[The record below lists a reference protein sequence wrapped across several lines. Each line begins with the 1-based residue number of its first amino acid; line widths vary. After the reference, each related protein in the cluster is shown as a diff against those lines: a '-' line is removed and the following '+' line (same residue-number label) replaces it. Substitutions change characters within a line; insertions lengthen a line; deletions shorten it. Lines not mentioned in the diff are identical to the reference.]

1 MTPLPEGLQAAP
13 SAIMTL
19 VHLALG
25 VWAAL
30 LLLAGRRFPRF
41 AAGSFYMAV
50 AVATGWGLFAS
61 VSYPL
66 ALFAGW
72 VAFSI
77 GMLVNSFVP
86 RLSMAFAC
94 AWVLPA
100 IYGAHLFFAGS
111 FGFQKPLALGL
122 LAASVAMGAV
132 SPRFSLGVLSSAMG
146 ALLLV
151 AALPY
156 KANFWWPLA
165 VAGGGILWQT
175 LALPRLHRPRVTSVP
190 PPPPNLADKR
200 RMWLGASG
208 WGAAALAILLLAT
221 AALAPVADATS
232 SPNPKR
238 VEALRKAGGL
248 ARPSLLFS
256 AEDAYYLF
264 GRPLPVAIIG
274 PRGSLLDRLLLPV
287 LGCSPSGKIGE
298 LRTVKD
304 EGEVAKMR
312 IAAAI
317 TSKAFEDVAPLIK
330 PGANEADL
338 EKAILASFERN
349 GANGIAFRCV
359 VGSGRN
365 ATLPHYMD
373 NNAELKKGLIVIDI
387 GCSVDNYASDMTR
400 TFPVDGKWTEPERR
414 LLDTVVAAG
423 DAARAML
430 KPGVRYAEMESAAR
444 KVIEDAGFGEYFTH
458 GLGHPVG
465 LDVHDS
471 WIRGPLKPGMVV
483 TIEPGIYIPAGSKA
497 DTSYWDLGVRVEDS
511 YLVTKDGYEELTHYP
526 KIPGSL
532 PPVEP
537 QTTPKAPEGGA
548 PPAPPEAAAGGK

>member
-13 SAIMTL
+13 SAFVAL

-25 VWAAL
+25 IWAAL
-30 LLLAGRRFPRF
+30 LLLAGRRCPRF

-66 ALFAGW
+66 ALFVGW

-77 GMLVNSFVP
+77 GMLVNAFVP

-94 AWVLPA
+94 TWVLPA
-100 IYGAHLFFAGS
+100 VYGAHLFFSGS

-122 LAASVAMGAV
+122 LVASVAMGAIFQ
-132 SPRFSLGVLSSAMG
+132 RFSLGVLSSAMG

-175 LALPRLHRPRVTSVP
+175 LVLPRLHRPRVTSVP

-200 RMWLGASG
+200 RMWLGASV
-208 WGAAALAILLLAT
+208 WGAAALAFLLLAT
-221 AALAPVADATS
+221 AALAPVADAAS

-238 VEALRKAGGL
+238 VEALRRAGAL
-248 ARPSLLFS
+248 DRPGLLFS
-256 AEDAYYLF
+256 AEDSYYLY
-264 GRPLPVAIIG
+264 GRALPAVIVG
-274 PRGSLLDRLLLPV
+274 PRGALLDRLLLPV
-287 LGCSPSGKIGE
+287 LGRSPSGKIGE

-304 EGEVAKMR
+304 EGELAKMK

-349 GANGIAFRCV
+349 GATGIAFKCV

-373 NNAELKKGLIVIDI
+373 NNAELKQGLVVIDI

-400 TFPVDGKWTEPERR
+400 TFAVDGKWTGPEKK
-414 LLDTVVAAG
+414 LVETVVAAG

-430 KPGVRYAEMESAAR
+430 KPGVNYSELESAAR
-444 KVIEDAGFGEYFTH
+444 KVIKDAGFGEYFTH

-465 LDVHDS
+465 LDVHDP

-483 TIEPGIYIPAGSKA
+483 TIEPGIYVPAGSKA
-497 DTSYWDLGVRVEDS
+497 DKAYWDLGVRVEDS
-511 YLVTKDGYEELTHYP
+511 YLVTNDGYEELTHYP

-532 PPVEP
+532 APLEL
-537 QTTPKAPEGGA
+537 QTTPKAPENGT
-548 PPAPPEAAAGGK
+548 PPATPEAAAGGK